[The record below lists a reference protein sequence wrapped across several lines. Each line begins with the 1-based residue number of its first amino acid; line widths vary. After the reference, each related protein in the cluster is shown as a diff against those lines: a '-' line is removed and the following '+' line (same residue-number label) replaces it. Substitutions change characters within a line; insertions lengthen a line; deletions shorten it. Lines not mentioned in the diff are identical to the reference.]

1 MDEIILKLTPEESAI
16 LQRLVDSAIGD
27 TRVEVHHT
35 HHTPTF
41 RDDLKKEEDVLRG
54 LLLKLQ
60 LPK

>member
-1 MDEIILKLTPEESAI
+1 MNEIILKLTPEEAAI
-16 LQRLVDSAIGD
+16 LLRLVGSALGD

-35 HHTPTF
+35 HYSPAF
-41 RDDLKKEEDVLRG
+41 RDDLKKEEEVLRG